1 MTDVKVLKS
10 LAVAESSGLRVLK
23 YHEVTLSLG
32 PRYATNVECVG
43 CVEERDMTRIYI

>member
-32 PRYATNVECVG
+32 PRYATNVECVD
-43 CVEERDMTRIYI
+43 VLKRKT